1 MSEFTLKQIEVFVA
15 VAECGS
21 FTRASGELYLTQSTV
36 SAHISALEESLG
48 TKLFLR
54 QTRRQVLL
62 TEEGQRIYPLAKK
75 LLGDAS
81 LLRAQCRKE
90 AQAGP
95 LELGAS
101 TVPGQYLLP
110 LWLAGFARRHA
121 DTRYQLR
128 RGDSAQV
135 HRMLRQGEIR
145 LGFVGTMSE
154 PDSFQYVP
162 VATDPLVLIPANTE
176 RYRRLQKEGAWGRDL
191 LGEPTV
197 AREQGSGTDRTLQQY
212 MREMGYPQEKL
223 QIVARIEDPETIKR
237 MVAQNV
243 GVSVLSEL
251 AVEKEVQSGEL
262 LKFPLDEKGLERKV
276 YLIHRRDSVFTD
288 TEQAFVDYI
297 KTRGNP

>member
-1 MSEFTLKQIEVFVA
+1 MAEFTLKQVEVFVA

-36 SAHISALEESLG
+36 SAHIGALEESLG

-54 QTRRQVLL
+54 RTRRQVLL

-75 LLGDAS
+75 LLGDAAA
-81 LLRAQCRKE
+81 LRELCRKE
-90 AQAGP
+90 EQSGP

-101 TVPGQYLLP
+101 TVPVQHLLP
-110 LWLAGFARRHA
+110 NWLAGFSRRHPSC
-121 DTRYQLR
+121 RYQLH

-135 HRMLRQGEIR
+135 HRMLRQDEIR

-154 PDSFQYVP
+154 PDIFQYVE
-162 VATDPLVLIPANTE
+162 VAQDRLVLVTANTE
-176 RYRRLQKEGAWGRDL
+176 RYRKLQKEGVWGRDL

-212 MREMGYPQEKL
+212 MRQIDYPQDAL
-223 QIVARIEDPETIKR
+223 RIVARVDDPETIKH
-237 MVAQNV
+237 MVARNV

-251 AVEKEVQSGEL
+251 AVEKEVQAGEL
-262 LKFPLDEKGLERKV
+262 LTFPMDAQGLVRKV

-288 TEQAFVDYI
+288 TEQAFIDYI
-297 KTRGNP
+297 LQQK

>member
-48 TKLFLR
+48 TRLFLR

-75 LLGDAS
+75 LLSDAAS
-81 LLRAQCRKE
+81 LREQCRRE
-90 AQAGP
+90 EQAGP
-95 LELGAS
+95 LEIGAS

-110 LWLAGFARRHA
+110 LWLAAFSRRHGSS
-121 DTRYQLR
+121 RYQLR

-135 HRMLRQGEIR
+135 HHMLRQGEIR

-154 PDSFQYVP
+154 PDSFRYVE
-162 VATDPLVLIPANTE
+162 VAADRLVLITANTE
-176 RYRRLQKEGAWGRDL
+176 HYRKLQKEGLRGRDL

-212 MREMGYPQEKL
+212 MREAGYPQEKL
-223 QIVARIEDPETIKR
+223 QIVARVEDPETIKR
-237 MVAQNV
+237 MVAQGV

-251 AVEKEVQSGEL
+251 AVEREVCAGEL
-262 LKFPLDEKGLERKV
+262 LKFPMDEQGLVRKV
-276 YLIHRRDSVFTD
+276 YLIYRRDTVFTAV
-288 TEQAFVDYI
+288 EEAFVAYV
-297 KTRGNP
+297 KAHG